1 VSSYDDVP
9 YDGQAFATTHPGRL
23 FAVGRLF
30 GMTPPPVATS
40 RVLELG
46 CAAGWNLLPMA
57 EHLPDAQFVGVDLS
71 ARQIAEAREIA
82 ETCGIA
88 NVRLEQASIL
98 DVDLSWGTFDYI
110 LVHGVYSWVPEPVQR
125 AILTIC
131 ARQLTPHGIAY
142 VSYNTFPGWHMRAMV
157 RDMMRFHAAR
167 FDTPEARIDESRA
180 LLEFLTREATQDEPY
195 QALLRRELG
204 ALQQAADSY
213 LYHEHLEEINEPVYF
228 HEFAARARQHGLRY
242 LGESRVTTMVAAN
255 LGDEARETLQ
265 RIAGDEIEAEQYM
278 DFVRNRMFRETLLV
292 HGVQRLTREIPPSA
306 LQGLHVGSLAA
317 LVAPPDDLHMA
328 LADDRSMTFSGPGAK
343 EISTRSPHLKTALWL
358 LQQEHPR
365 TRPFDELRR
374 AVRAHWGGDP
384 DDATN
389 AAHDA
394 DRLGAGLLTCYLQ
407 SSLVQL
413 HGCAVA
419 CARTTDGPLRI
430 GRVSR
435 ETARRRRMVATH
447 RHEGLRLDELLAEL
461 VVLLDG
467 TRDASALVDELTAR
481 VLRGELPMERDG
493 TPLTE
498 ATDVR
503 AMLEPVVA
511 AQLERLRA
519 AAVLDG

>member
-57 EHLPDAQFVGVDLS
+57 ERLPDAQFVGVDLS

-82 ETCGIA
+82 ATCGIT
-88 NVRLEQASIL
+88 NVRFEQASIL

-157 RDMMRFHAAR
+157 RDMMRYHARR
-167 FDTPEARIDESRA
+167 FETPQARIDESRA
-180 LLEFLTREATQDEPY
+180 LLDFLAEQAPQDDPY
-195 QALLRRELG
+195 QTMLRRELRT
-204 ALQQAADSY
+204 LQAAPDSY
-213 LYHEHLEEINEPVYF
+213 LYHEHLEEVNTPLYF
-228 HEFAARARQHGLRY
+228 HEFVARAQACGLRY
-242 LGESRVTTMVAAN
+242 LGESRVRTMVAAN
-255 LGDEARETLQ
+255 LGEEARTTLQ
-265 RIAGDEIEAEQYM
+265 RIATDEIEAEQYM
-278 DFVRNRMFRETLLV
+278 DFVRNRAFRETLLV
-292 HGVQRLTREIPPSA
+292 HANHRLRRDIPSSA
-306 LQGLHVGSLAA
+306 LAGLHVASLATV
-317 LVAPPDDLHMA
+317 VAPPDDLPSA
-328 LADDRSMTFSGPGAK
+328 LRDDRPLTFSGEDAK
-343 EISTRSPHLKTALWL
+343 EITTRSPQLKTALWL
-358 LQQEHPR
+358 LQQEYPR
-365 TRPFDELRR
+365 TRSFDALCT
-374 AVRAHWGGDP
+374 AVRAAWGNGP
-384 DDATN
+384 ADAAS
-389 AAHDA
+389 AAVDA
-394 DRLGAGLLTCYLQ
+394 DRLGAGLLTCALQ

-413 HGCAVA
+413 HGHPVE
-419 CARTTDGPLRI
+419 CARVAAGHPRV

-435 ETARRRRMVATH
+435 ETARRGRMVANH
-447 RHEGLRLDELLAEL
+447 RHEGLKLDDLLAECVL
-461 VVLLDG
+461 LLDG
-467 TRDASALVDELTAR
+467 TRDATALVEAFTERA
-481 VLRGELPMERDG
+481 LRGELPVERDG
-493 TPLTE
+493 MPL
-498 ATDVR
+498 DR
-503 AMLEPVVA
+503 AADIRQVLVPVVA